1 MLKHPFIWKI
11 CLLALALLL
20 AIKLWVQ
27 PEISLFIVLTPLFIY
42 LGLAAWGSM
51 LVNSNFY
58 SPVLWKATVKNKSV
72 ALTFDDGPSPEGTL
86 EILEILDNYS
96 IKAAFF
102 CIGKHVDLYP
112 EILKKI
118 DEQGHLI
125 GNHSYSHHPVFD
137 LFPTRKVQADL
148 ILANESIEKVIGKKT
163 LLFRPPYGVTNP
175 MLSSVLQKLKLIS
188 IGWSIRSLDT
198 VFSDKD
204 KLFKRVTRNV
214 KPGDIFLFHD
224 KCKVTVQILPA
235 LIEYLIAEGYV
246 IERVDKLLNIPAYA

>member
-11 CLLALALLL
+11 CLLTLAILL
-20 AIKLWVQ
+20 AIKIWVQ
-27 PEISLFIVLTPLFIY
+27 PEISLIVVLIPLFIY
-42 LGLAAWGSM
+42 LGIAAWGSM
-51 LVNSNFY
+51 NVNSNFY
-58 SPVLWKATVKNKSV
+58 TPVLWKGIGDIKSV
-72 ALTFDDGPSPEGTL
+72 AFTFDDGPSAVGTV
-86 EILEILDNYS
+86 EILEILKKYN
-96 IKAAFF
+96 IRAAFF
-102 CIGKHVDLYP
+102 CIGKNAELHP
-112 EILKKI
+112 EVLQKI
-118 DEQGHLI
+118 HDGGHLI
-125 GNHSYSHHPVFD
+125 GNHSYSHHAVFD
-137 LFPTRKVQADL
+137 LFPAQKVQDDL
-148 ILANESIEKVIGKKT
+148 IKANASIEKVINKKP

-175 MLSSVLQKLKLIS
+175 MLSTALQKLKLLS

-198 VFSDKD
+198 VIADKD